1 MVKRKRTKGGADT
14 MTSAPVLTKQEV
26 LQDPKIKQALQT
38 WAVQQG
44 GGAKFRQIG
53 GGWWDDFVGWL
64 KSNKVISTASK
75 IGSAI
80 AGAVGF
86 VPLSTAL
93 AGVSTTAGAFGYG
106 RMKGGMFYSS
116 EDAQAIARG
125 IVGRPA
131 MRISRPR
138 MIGGNVNMATP
149 VAYNNTASSL
159 ANLKF

>member
-14 MTSAPVLTKQEV
+14 MTSAPVLSKQEV

-38 WAVQQG
+38 WVVQQG

-64 KSNKVISTASK
+64 KRNKVISIASK

-93 AGVSTTAGAFGYG
+93 AGVSTTASALGYG
-106 RMKGGMFYSS
+106 KRRGMGLY
-116 EDAQAIARG
+116 EDAQLVTRA

-131 MRISRPR
+131 MKRKR
-138 MIGGNVNMATP
+138 GGNVNMATP
-149 VAYNNTASSL
+149 VAYNNTASSF

>member
-1 MVKRKRTKGGADT
+1 MVKRKRTKGGADAT
-14 MTSAPVLTKQEV
+14 VLTKQEV
-26 LQDPKIKQALQT
+26 LQDPKIKQDLQT

-44 GGAKFRQIG
+44 GGRQIG

-64 KSNKVISTASK
+64 KSNKVISIASK

-86 VPLSTAL
+86 IPLSTAL

-106 RMKGGMFYSS
+106 RM
-116 EDAQAIARG
+116 
-125 IVGRPA
+125 
-131 MRISRPR
+131 RPR
-138 MIGGNVNMATP
+138 MRGGNVNMATP
-149 VAYNNTASSL
+149 VAYNNTASSF

>member
-14 MTSAPVLTKQEV
+14 MTSAPVMTKQEV

-38 WAVQQG
+38 WVAQQG

-53 GGWWDDFVGWL
+53 GGWWDDFVNFL
-64 KSNKVISTASK
+64 KRNKVISIASK
-75 IGSAI
+75 VGSAI

-93 AGVSTTAGAFGYG
+93 AGVSTTAGALGYG
-106 RMKGGMFYSS
+106 RMKGGMFYSYQ
-116 EDAQAIARG
+116 DAQAIARG
-125 IVGRPA
+125 IT
-131 MRISRPR
+131 RPR
-138 MIGGNVNMATP
+138 MRGGNVNQATP

>member
-14 MTSAPVLTKQEV
+14 MTSAPVMTKQEV

-38 WAVQQG
+38 WVAQQG
-44 GGAKFRQIG
+44 GGAKYRQIG
-53 GGWWDDFVGWL
+53 GGWWDDFVNFL
-64 KSNKVISTASK
+64 KRNKVISIASK

-93 AGVSTTAGAFGYG
+93 AGVSTTAGALGYGYG
-106 RMKGGMFYSS
+106 RGMY
-116 EDAQAIARG
+116 EDAQLVARG
-125 IVGRPA
+125 IVGRRA
-131 MRISRPR
+131 MRMR
-138 MIGGNVNMATP
+138 GGNVNQATP